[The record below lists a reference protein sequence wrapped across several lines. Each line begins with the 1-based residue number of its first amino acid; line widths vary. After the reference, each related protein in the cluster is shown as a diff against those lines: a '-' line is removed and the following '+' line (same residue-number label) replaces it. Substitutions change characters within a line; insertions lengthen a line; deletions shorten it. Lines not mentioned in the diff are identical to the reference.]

1 MLLEKPTTRR
11 KFLLGSLLAL
21 PLSDLVLKGLTAAQA
36 AEMAAPDLAD
46 YKSIF
51 FSAEEWQFILAATD
65 RLIPAG
71 GNGKAP
77 GALETNVPIFIDQ
90 QLHSPEFG
98 AEIYL
103 QGPFDVH
110 APATMGYQI
119 PFTPQ
124 QMYRTG
130 IKLVE
135 QWTQSTYHKAFSQLT
150 LAEKD
155 AVLTKVNKNDG
166 IDFAALG
173 EPNLKASQF
182 FSQLLSDTKHGYLA
196 DPMYGGNKG
205 MKAWIAIGFPGARA
219 SFTEWV
225 KQHNVPYP
233 LGPVSLMGERA

>member
-1 MLLEKPTTRR
+1 MLLNKPTTRR

-21 PLSDLVLKGLTAAQA
+21 PLSDLVFNGLTAAQA
-36 AEMAAPDLAD
+36 AEMAAPELAD
-46 YKSIF
+46 YKPIF
-51 FSAEEWQFILAATD
+51 FSADEWQFILAAAD

-71 GNGKAP
+71 GKGKAP

-98 AEIYL
+98 AEIYM

-124 QMYRTG
+124 QMYQTG
-130 IKLVE
+130 IKLVN
-135 QWTQSTYHKAFSQLT
+135 QWTQSNFQKPFHELSLE
-150 LAEKD
+150 EKD

-173 EPNLKASQF
+173 EENLKASQF
-182 FSQLLSDTKHGYLA
+182 FSQLLADTKHGYLA

-233 LGPVSLMGERA
+233 LGPVSLLGESA

>member
-46 YKSIF
+46 YKPIF

-166 IDFAALG
+166 IDFAVLG

>member
-11 KFLLGSLLAL
+11 KFLLGALLAL
-21 PLSDLVLKGLTAAQA
+21 PVSDLLLKGVTAAQA
-36 AEMAAPDLAD
+36 AEMAAPELAD
-46 YKSIF
+46 YKPIF
-51 FSAEEWQFILAATD
+51 FSASEWQFILAATD

-71 GNGKAP
+71 GSGKAP

-90 QLHSPEFG
+90 QLHTPEFG

-124 QMYRTG
+124 QMYRTA

-135 QWTQSTYHKAFSQLT
+135 QWTQTTYQKAFHELST
-150 LAEKD
+150 EEKD
-155 AVLTKVNKNDG
+155 AVLTRINKNDG
-166 IDFAALG
+166 LDFAALG
-173 EPNLKASQF
+173 EPSLKASQF
-182 FSQLLSDTKHGYLA
+182 FSQLLADTKHGYLA

-233 LGPVSLMGERA
+233 LGPVSLLGESA

>member
-46 YKSIF
+46 YKPIF

-135 QWTQSTYHKAFSQLT
+135 QWTQSTYHKVFSQLT

>member
-46 YKSIF
+46 YKPIF

-182 FSQLLSDTKHGYLA
+182 FSQLLSDTKPGYLA

>member
-11 KFLLGSLLAL
+11 KFLLGALLAL
-21 PLSDLVLKGLTAAQA
+21 PVSDLLLKGVTAAQA
-36 AEMAAPDLAD
+36 AEMAAPELAD
-46 YKSIF
+46 YKPIF
-51 FSAEEWQFILAATD
+51 FSASEWQFILAATD

-71 GNGKAP
+71 GSGKAP

-90 QLHSPEFG
+90 QLHTPEFG

-124 QMYRTG
+124 QMYRTA
-130 IKLVE
+130 IKLVD
-135 QWTQSTYHKAFSQLT
+135 QWTQTTYQKAFHELST
-150 LAEKD
+150 EEKD
-155 AVLTKVNKNDG
+155 AVLTRINKNDG
-166 IDFAALG
+166 LDFAALG
-173 EPNLKASQF
+173 EPALKASQF
-182 FSQLLSDTKHGYLA
+182 FSQLLADTKHGYLA

-233 LGPVSLMGERA
+233 LGPVSLLGQRA

>member
-1 MLLEKPTTRR
+1 MLLNKPTTRR

-21 PLSDLVLKGLTAAQA
+21 PLSDLVFKGLTAAQA
-36 AEMAAPDLAD
+36 AEMAAPELAD
-46 YKSIF
+46 YKPIF
-51 FSAEEWQFILAATD
+51 FSAEEWQFIMAAAD

-98 AEIYL
+98 DEIYL
-103 QGPFDVH
+103 QGPFNVH

-124 QMYRTG
+124 QMYKTA
-130 IKLVE
+130 IKLVN
-135 QWTQSTYHKAFSQLT
+135 QWTQNTYQKAFHELT
-150 LAEKD
+150 LEEKD
-155 AVLTKVNKNDG
+155 AVLIKVNKNDG

-173 EPNLKASQF
+173 EENMKASQF
-182 FSQLLSDTKHGYLA
+182 FSQLLADTKHGYLA

-233 LGPVSLMGERA
+233 LGPVSLLGERA

>member
-1 MLLEKPTTRR
+1 MLLNKPTTRR

-21 PLSDLVLKGLTAAQA
+21 PLSDLVFKGLTAAQA
-36 AEMAAPDLAD
+36 AEMAAPELAD
-46 YKSIF
+46 YKPIF
-51 FSAEEWQFILAATD
+51 FSADEWQFILAAAD

-71 GNGKAP
+71 GKGKAP

-98 AEIYL
+98 AEIYM

-124 QMYRTG
+124 QMYQTG
-130 IKLVE
+130 IKLVN
-135 QWTQSTYHKAFSQLT
+135 QWTQSNFQKPFHALSLE
-150 LAEKD
+150 EKD

-173 EPNLKASQF
+173 EENLKASQF

-233 LGPVSLMGERA
+233 LGPVSLLGESA

>member
-46 YKSIF
+46 YKPIF

-182 FSQLLSDTKHGYLA
+182 FSQLLSDTNHGYLA

>member
-1 MLLEKPTTRR
+1 MLLNKPTTRR

-21 PLSDLVLKGLTAAQA
+21 PLSDLVFKGLTAAQA
-36 AEMAAPDLAD
+36 AEMAAPELAD
-46 YKSIF
+46 YKPIF
-51 FSAEEWQFILAATD
+51 FSADEWQFILAAAD

-71 GNGKAP
+71 GKGKAP

-98 AEIYL
+98 GEIYM

-124 QMYRTG
+124 EIYHTG
-130 IKLVE
+130 IKLVD
-135 QWTQSTYHKAFSQLT
+135 QWTQATYQKPFHELSLE
-150 LAEKD
+150 EKD

-233 LGPVSLMGERA
+233 LGPVSLLGERA

>member
-11 KFLLGSLLAL
+11 KFLLGALLAL
-21 PLSDLVLKGLTAAQA
+21 PVSDLLLKGVTAAQA
-36 AEMAAPDLAD
+36 AEMAAPELAD
-46 YKSIF
+46 YKPIF
-51 FSAEEWQFILAATD
+51 FSASEWQFILAATD
-65 RLIPAG
+65 RLIPASG
-71 GNGKAP
+71 SGKAP

-90 QLHSPEFG
+90 QLHTPEFG

-124 QMYRTG
+124 QMYRTA

-135 QWTQSTYHKAFSQLT
+135 QWTQTTYQKAFHELST
-150 LAEKD
+150 EEKD
-155 AVLTKVNKNDG
+155 AVLTRINKNDG
-166 IDFAALG
+166 LDFAALG
-173 EPNLKASQF
+173 EPSLKASQF
-182 FSQLLSDTKHGYLA
+182 FSQLLADTKHGYLA

-233 LGPVSLMGERA
+233 LGPVSLLGQRA

>member
-11 KFLLGSLLAL
+11 KFLLGALLAL
-21 PLSDLVLKGLTAAQA
+21 PVSDLLLKGVTAAQA
-36 AEMAAPDLAD
+36 AEMAAPELAD
-46 YKSIF
+46 YKPIF
-51 FSAEEWQFILAATD
+51 FSASEWQFILAATD

-71 GNGKAP
+71 DSGKAP

-90 QLHSPEFG
+90 QLHTPEFG

-124 QMYRTG
+124 QMYRTA

-135 QWTQSTYHKAFSQLT
+135 QWTQTTYQKAFHELST
-150 LAEKD
+150 EEKD
-155 AVLTKVNKNDG
+155 AVLTRINKNDG
-166 IDFAALG
+166 LDFAALG
-173 EPNLKASQF
+173 EPSLKASQF
-182 FSQLLSDTKHGYLA
+182 FSQLLADTKHGYLA

-233 LGPVSLMGERA
+233 LGPVSLLGQRA

>member
-46 YKSIF
+46 YKPIF

-135 QWTQSTYHKAFSQLT
+135 QWTQSTYHKAFTQLT

-155 AVLTKVNKNDG
+155 AVLTRVNKNDG

>member
-36 AEMAAPDLAD
+36 ADMAAPELAD
-46 YKSIF
+46 YKPIF
-51 FSAEEWQFILAATD
+51 FSADEWQFILAATD

-71 GNGKAP
+71 GTGKAP

-98 AEIYL
+98 AEIYM

-124 QMYRTG
+124 QMYHTG

-135 QWTQSTYHKAFSQLT
+135 QWTQSTYQKSFHALSL
-150 LAEKD
+150 EERD

-233 LGPVSLMGERA
+233 LGPVSLLGERA

>member
-1 MLLEKPTTRR
+1 MLLNKPTTRR

-21 PLSDLVLKGLTAAQA
+21 PLSDLVFKGLTAAQA
-36 AEMAAPDLAD
+36 AEMAAPELAD
-46 YKSIF
+46 YKPIF
-51 FSAEEWQFILAATD
+51 FTSDEWQFILAAAD

-71 GNGKAP
+71 GKGKAP

-98 AEIYL
+98 AEIYM

-124 QMYRTG
+124 QMYQTG
-130 IKLVE
+130 IKLVN
-135 QWTQSTYHKAFSQLT
+135 QWTQSNFQKPFHALSLE
-150 LAEKD
+150 EKD

-166 IDFAALG
+166 IDFATLG

-233 LGPVSLMGERA
+233 LGPVSLLGESA

>member
-36 AEMAAPDLAD
+36 AEIAAPDLAD
-46 YKSIF
+46 YKPIF

-130 IKLVE
+130 IKLAE

>member
-1 MLLEKPTTRR
+1 MLLNKPTTRR

-21 PLSDLVLKGLTAAQA
+21 PLSDLVFKGLTAAQA
-36 AEMAAPDLAD
+36 AEMAAPELAD
-46 YKSIF
+46 YKPIF

-71 GNGKAP
+71 GKGKAP

-98 AEIYL
+98 GEIYM

-119 PFTPQ
+119 PYTPQ
-124 QMYRTG
+124 ELYRTG

-135 QWTQSTYHKAFSQLT
+135 QWTQSTYNKSFHELT
-150 LAEKD
+150 LEEKD

-166 IDFAALG
+166 IDFPAMG

-182 FSQLLSDTKHGYLA
+182 FSQLLADTKHGYLA

-233 LGPVSLMGERA
+233 LGPVSLLGERA

>member
-46 YKSIF
+46 YKPIF

-98 AEIYL
+98 AEIYQ